1 MPIYKVEI
9 IQVYKRHSERFGTY
23 HMKHMEVLTVLP
35 EIISLLRK
43 NDVQGYNLLNKNM
56 ERLNNVIMEFIDR
69 IPEFKKMDIDVPEDV
84 LLNQINN
91 LVEGYEN
98 KDNALLADTLEYEIT
113 EALLMY
119 QEIAG

>member
-1 MPIYKVEI
+1 MG
-9 IQVYKRHSERFGTY
+9 S
-23 HMKHMEVLTVLP
+23 MN
-35 EIISLLRK
+35 S
-43 NDVQGYNLLNKNM
+43 
-56 ERLNNVIMEFIDR
+56 VIMEFIDR
-69 IPEFKKMDIDVPEDV
+69 IPEFKEKGIDVPEDI

-119 QEIAG
+119 QEIAE

>member
-1 MPIYKVEI
+1 MKQIEI
-9 IQVYKRHSERFGTY
+9 
-23 HMKHMEVLTVLP
+23 LTELP
-35 EIISLLRK
+35 EIIRLLRQ
-43 NDVQGYNLLNKNM
+43 NDIQGYNLLNKKM
-56 ERLNNVIMEFIDR
+56 ESLNNVIVEFIDR
-69 IPEFKKMDIDVPEDV
+69 IPEFKKKSIDVPEDI
-84 LLNQINN
+84 LLSQINN